1 MLNKLQ
7 QGKQLLEMRKQAK
20 EMQKKLAE
28 VTQSEE
34 KGKYKVK
41 VSGDQKVVFIEK
53 DGERLTELE
62 KLINEALKNVQKKAA
77 KQMMDEGGLGALLG
91 NMQ

>member
-1 MLNKLQ
+1 
-7 QGKQLLEMRKQAK
+7 
-20 EMQKKLAE
+20 MQKKLAE